1 MARGSRQA
9 GQFHIDI
16 WDIFL
21 QLTPPDG
28 RQGIQVMCELLGL
41 CVRVPSK
48 DFTIHE
54 TNNYRVLHACSE
66 CEEDQR

>member
-1 MARGSRQA
+1 
-9 GQFHIDI
+9 
-16 WDIFL
+16 
-21 QLTPPDG
+21 
-28 RQGIQVMCELLGL
+28 MCELLGL